1 MEIIFFMINPDKI
14 FGRLSN
20 RMFQMAALYAY
31 CRDNNYPLFVQ
42 DEKYFKKYE
51 NEIRQLYGD
60 GIDQRHGGYIG
71 IHVRRAKNP
80 INPDEP
86 AYSDNPFYANLMHHS
101 HEDLQ
106 DNYYIRAMGHFK
118 KLGYKSFAVFSD
130 DIEWCKKQA
139 IFAGCHFVE
148 GGTEIS
154 DLNDMASCAH
164 NIIANS
170 SFSWWAAWL
179 NPNPNKIVV
188 APAKWFANP
197 EDEKFIQIP
206 NTWIRL

>member
-1 MEIIFFMINPDKI
+1 MVNPDKI

-20 RMFQMAALYAY
+20 RMFQMAALLAY
-31 CRDNNYPLFVQ
+31 CWDNGYHMFVQ

-51 NEIRQLYGD
+51 KEIRQIYGD
-60 GIDQRHGGYIG
+60 GIDQRNKGYVG

-86 AYSDNPFYANLMHHS
+86 AYAENPFYENLMHHL
-101 HEDLQ
+101 HEDMEA
-106 DNYYIRAMGHFK
+106 NYYFRAMGYFRHLGQSLKFK
-118 KLGYKSFAVFSD
+118 VFSD
-130 DIEWCKKQA
+130 DIEWCKKQL
-139 IFAGCHFVE
+139 IFKADDTEFVE

-154 DLNDMASCAH
+154 DMNEMASCEH

-179 NPNPNKIVV
+179 NPNPNKIVI
-188 APAKWFANP
+188 APKKWFSNP
-197 EDEKFIQIP
+197 EDEKFIGIP
-206 NTWIRL
+206 NIWIRI